1 MSENGPRGS
10 GSRFLYEPFDP
21 STDREMREYLHI
33 IRSLGPP
40 EKVKEKFAAIDLLI
54 EERRRRVWLL
64 SSIKTVASW
73 AAVVAAGW
81 MAFKGVMVE
90 IVAGMQK

>member
-1 MSENGPRGS
+1 MAENGPRGG

-21 STDREMREYLHI
+21 SMDREMREYIEI
-33 IRSLGPP
+33 IRALGPP
-40 EKVKEKFAAIDLLI
+40 DKVKEKLAAIDVLL

-73 AAVVAAGW
+73 AAVVTAGW
-81 MAFKGVMVE
+81 MAFKGFLIE
-90 IVAGMQK
+90 IIAGMQK